1 MVVIKC
7 GYTRGD
13 KRKREKEKKNT
24 TYKIENSADNLKW
37 KGKKIINP
45 GARIGQWGGRK
56 QTIIIK
62 IKKNKKRFILLII
75 SVP

>member
-37 KGKKIINP
+37 KGEINQP
-45 GARIGQWGGRK
+45 GSENWTRGREE
-56 QTIIIK
+56 T
-62 IKKNKKRFILLII
+62 NNYC
-75 SVP
+75 